1 MKYHTKMANTKS
13 IQKIK
18 EYLNAQDKA
27 VSISDISSNVNLKFS
42 SVRDC
47 VDFLEDSN
55 QLNIMR
61 SKGTTLIQ
69 LKNPSEVIQNA
80 TTN

>member
-1 MKYHTKMANTKS
+1 MANTKS

-18 EYLNAQDKA
+18 DYLEGKEGA
-27 VSISDISSNVNLKFS
+27 VSVSEISRDANLKFS
-42 SVRDC
+42 SVKDC
-47 VDFLEDSN
+47 LEFLKDTN
-55 QLNIMR
+55 QIVVMS

-69 LKNPSEVIQNA
+69 LKNPSEVSNA